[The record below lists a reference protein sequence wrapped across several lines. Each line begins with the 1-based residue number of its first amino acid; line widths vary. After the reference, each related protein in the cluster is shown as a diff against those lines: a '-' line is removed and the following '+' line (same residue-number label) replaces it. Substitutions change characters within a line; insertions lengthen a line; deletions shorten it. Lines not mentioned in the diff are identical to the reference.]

1 MEIVRGSSS
10 LSDLNAISL
19 LPPLKFSP
27 SLTFAQ
33 SFSQIKRLLLAQT
46 GFLPHKVLLASRNS
60 PFVLRFNVCVPVW
73 DLGTAVTVNREQP
86 AYHHPL
92 PASAGSRLAGRLELA
107 FMGQME
113 FRRTFVTF
121 TYTGAPNNQSQQ
133 SNWLTQ
139 KLFKKKKKSWNVVF
153 SLSAVAAFT
162 WQQCQCC
169 LLFWIAWLLFPQMW
183 IWNKYFEQSTYSASL
198 SRPDQFTIQKGELV
212 WCLLCEEIRTCFTE
226 NAKH

>member
-1 MEIVRGSSS
+1 MEVGRGSSS
-10 LSDLNAISL
+10 PSDLNAISL

-60 PFVLRFNVCVPVW
+60 PFVLRFSVCVPVW

-92 PASAGSRLAGRLELA
+92 PASAGSQLAGGLELA

-113 FRRTFVTF
+113 FRGTFVTF
-121 TYTGAPNNQSQQ
+121 TYTAASNNQSQQ

-139 KLFKKKKKSWNVVF
+139 KLFKKVLKCCVQSVCRCCFYMTAVSVVPIILDCLTAVSPNVD
-153 SLSAVAAFT
+153 L
-162 WQQCQCC
+162 
-169 LLFWIAWLLFPQMW
+169 
-183 IWNKYFEQSTYSASL
+183 K
-198 SRPDQFTIQKGELV
+198 
-212 WCLLCEEIRTCFTE
+212 
-226 NAKH
+226 